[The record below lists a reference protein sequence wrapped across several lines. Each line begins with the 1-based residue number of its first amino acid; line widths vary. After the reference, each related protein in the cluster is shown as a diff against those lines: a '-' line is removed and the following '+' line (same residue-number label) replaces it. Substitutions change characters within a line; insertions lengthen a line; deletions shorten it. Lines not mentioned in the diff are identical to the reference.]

1 MFLIVQ
7 GGTND
12 RYRSSFR
19 VTVPVIYKRKG
30 EDKYCLLLD
39 KDNIQRETIEIKNG
53 NNFLKKLIL
62 WGTELDSRLDFD
74 SRI

>member
-1 MFLIVQ
+1 M
-7 GGTND
+7 
-12 RYRSSFR
+12 
-19 VTVPVIYKRKG
+19 PVIYKRKG

-53 NNFLKKLIL
+53 DNFLKELIL